1 MNRPTDQRGAVL
13 LVGLIIVM
21 VAMAAGLL
29 ALFGQRM
36 AEVRREIKTNQAL
49 AQAKQALLSFASNSL
64 NTSSSPCGGMDCN
77 RPGDLPCPD
86 DGTGVPPGSSANTC
100 LPNALGRLPWYTLNL
115 PDLRDGNGERLWYA
129 RSVRFRNRNR
139 LIAPAGP
146 LNPDTAY
153 GQITV
158 RASDGTTLIHQATN
172 PAQNGTGAVAVIIA
186 PGPPLYRND
195 NLQQVHSAANYWT
208 ARHYLDCW
216 GTVGCNVE
224 DNANFVNDSATN
236 GFIMGPV
243 RRGNAEYV
251 NDRIVTITRDEMLA
265 GVNKRVAAEVAAGI
279 EAFWNKWGYFP
290 APAALSNINCLSTA
304 NVNTSCNGVVVPL
317 SPAAVTFGRVPAAPS
332 PLLPYQHYWTSV
344 SASQLLAGDPRGNWF
359 QQNGWREHVFYA
371 LAERCIGE
379 NNNCSV
385 AGSYLTVNNPP
396 AAAVTG
402 KQAVI
407 IVGGAR
413 VGPQI
418 RVSIG
423 DRTTITNYLD
433 DQNATPLAGL
443 FAMRSSNPAIKFN
456 DVLVTIPR

>member
-1 MNRPTDQRGAVL
+1 MNRPNDQRGAVL

-49 AQAKQALLSFASNSL
+49 AQAKQALLSFASNSV
-64 NTSSSPCGGMDCN
+64 NTTACVNDCR
-77 RPGDLPCPD
+77 RPGDLPCPED
-86 DGTGVPPGSSANTC
+86 ATSAQPGVAANTC

-129 RSVRFRNRNR
+129 RSVRFRTRNR

-158 RASDGTTLIHQATN
+158 RASDGATFIHQAAS

-186 PGPPLYRND
+186 PGAPLYRND
-195 NLQQVHSAANYWT
+195 NLQQVHSVANYWT

-216 GTVGCNVE
+216 GSVGCNVE

-236 GFIMGPV
+236 GFILGPI
-243 RRGNAEYV
+243 RRGNTDYV
-251 NDRIVTITRDEMLA
+251 NDRIVTISRDEMLA
-265 GVNKRVAAEVAAGI
+265 GMNRRVAAEVGAGI
-279 EAFWNKWGYFP
+279 EAFWNAHGYFP

-304 NVNTSCNGVVVPL
+304 NVNASCNGVVVPL
-317 SPAAVTFGRVPAAPS
+317 SPVAVTFGRVAAAPA
-332 PLLPYQHYWTSV
+332 PPKQPNQYYWTSV
-344 SASQLLAGDPRGNWF
+344 PAGQLLAGDPAGNWF

-371 LAERCIGE
+371 LAQRCIGE
-379 NNNCSV
+379 NSNCSV

-396 AAAVTG
+396 AAAVAG

-418 RVSIG
+418 RANNG
-423 DRTTITNYLD
+423 DRTTITNYLE
-433 DQNATPLAGL
+433 DQNWTPLDGI
-443 FAMRSSNPAIKFN
+443 FTVRTSNPAIQFN